1 MQKGLPRV
9 NGTGAN
15 YRAKLKELLTVFD
28 RLSLDRS
35 AKLLGHIIEEGDEAL
50 NCYRFF

>member
-1 MQKGLPRV
+1 MVECQ
-9 NGTGAN
+9 
-15 YRAKLKELLTVFD
+15 YKLSIRFKDGEV
-28 RLSLDRS
+28 DRS